1 MRKIHTQRKM
11 RMWQQNR
18 VSFASEIFSR
28 RQVGKIPQAGK
39 AENSAGQRI
48 AMKEFEIIRYG
59 NKPKLKNPV
68 LVEGLPGIGNV
79 ARIAV
84 DFLVDKLK
92 AKKYATVYSV
102 YFPNSVFVN
111 DDKTVEMP
119 KLEFYWYK
127 GKKKNERDAIFLIG
141 DAQPGSEHASYNF
154 SKYLVDIAAELG
166 VKEIITLGGINAPQ
180 SVQKPTVFGAVTNK
194 DYVSKLQK
202 IGVRFDRKGA
212 VVIVGAAGLMLSL
225 GKIQKMNGFALLAET
240 SADPRSIGLF
250 AAESILDVLI
260 KYLNIKISL
269 KDIRADIRTMTTG
282 IPSKKDVLK
291 KKLIKRFNLP
301 QESVPT
307 HYIG

>member
-1 MRKIHTQRKM
+1 
-11 RMWQQNR
+11 
-18 VSFASEIFSR
+18 
-28 RQVGKIPQAGK
+28 
-39 AENSAGQRI
+39 
-48 AMKEFEIIRYG
+48 MKEFEIIRYG

-127 GKKKNERDAIFLIG
+127 AKKKNERDAIFLIG

-180 SVQKPTVFGAVTNK
+180 SVQKPTVYGAVTDK
-194 DYVSKLQK
+194 EYVSKLQK

-225 GKIQKMNGFALLAET
+225 GKIQKMKGFALLAET
-240 SADPRSIGLF
+240 SADPRAIGLF

-260 KYLNIKISL
+260 KYINVKISL
-269 KDIRADIRTMTTG
+269 KDIQADIRTLTTG

-301 QESVPT
+301 QESVPN